1 MSTFQANKSEVLNC
15 IKNVIENQSEFMSL
29 SDKSMAILQMQKMN
43 MLNYMEQLDNQ
54 NEVQSHYTEELN
66 DDVRELSVSKYEEY
80 KQ

>member
-15 IKNVIENQSEFMSL
+15 IKKVIENQSEFMSL

-43 MLNYMEQLDNQ
+43 MLNYMEQIDNQ

>member
-1 MSTFQANKSEVLNC
+1 
-15 IKNVIENQSEFMSL
+15 MSL